1 MRTCIV
7 VCVLL
12 ALPLLLLGFRIMRHP
27 GSGMNVTGGKKNE
40 GFTHDFRGSSEDRD
54 DDVGAGAVGMEGNRG
69 VEGPG

>member
-1 MRTCIV
+1 
-7 VCVLL
+7 
-12 ALPLLLLGFRIMRHP
+12 
-27 GSGMNVTGGKKNE
+27 MNVTGGKKNE